1 SYKTS
6 RDKNLKYNIQG
17 ENYMRKN
24 LIPAMTSTN
33 QPSGET
39 FGSSK
44 WATTSEYFYAFN
56 NNTTQNFTSNSPLP
70 QYIGY
75 RSIRACKVVS
85 YSVTSRNLNNDDLPV
100 APTEWELQGSDD
112 NSIWGTIDKRIG
124 VLWTAKLEEKNFEI
138 KNPQSFTYYRLYVTK
153 NNGFATS
160 IFGVNQMKLFYEG
173 ERLIINNPINMKYYS
188 LLDNTLIHLPNN
200 SPKNMIL
207 HGIEQGKEIQ
217 LDAPFSKLN
226 YVNEL
231 PFDNVNS
238 KVFTQEIEKINTL
251 NIREIKEDNFEHIY
265 TWYYTNMTSNTTPPP
280 LIASSSSSQSANY
293 APFKAFNGTSI
304 NKDDCFM
311 TSTNNV
317 SEYIQIHYGTK
328 KLINCVAITSRNS
341 DEPTSAIKDVN
352 ILGSTDG
359 INFTNIGEI
368 RNQTDWTQNS
378 KRIFNLI
385 EGHYMTIKLE
395 ILSNNEEIR
404 TTIGNILYGY
414 KREVN

>member
-1 SYKTS
+1 MKKITWYHTKMTSNTAPSPFKTS
-6 RDKNLKYNIQG
+6 ASSEYSDGNYPAWKAFNGVSDATGAVNAWASATGDINGAYLQIDFGEIKKVNVIKFRGRGSSGSEGQTPTSFSIYWTSDMINWTKIKDVSKSSWNLNEELDVFFDAVNIRG
-17 ENYMRKN
+17 FKFIHYSSNSTLVAWN
-24 LIPAMTSTN
+24 LI
-33 QPSGET
+33 T
-39 FGSSK
+39 FGL
-44 WATTSEYFYAFN
+44 EHE
-56 NNTTQNFTSNSPLP
+56 SNKG
-70 QYIGY
+70 I
-75 RSIRACKVVS
+75 
-85 YSVTSRNLNNDDLPV
+85 
-100 APTEWELQGSDD
+100 
-112 NSIWGTIDKRIG
+112 
-124 VLWTAKLEEKNFEI
+124 I
-138 KNPQSFTYYRLYVTK
+138 KNTK
-153 NNGFATS
+153 TNS
-160 IFGVNQMKLFYEG
+160 
-173 ERLIINNPINMKYYS
+173 YYS
-188 LLDNTLIHLPNN
+188 LSDNTLIHLPN
-200 SPKNMIL
+200 SLTKNMIL
-207 HGIEQGKEIQ
+207 HGIEQGKEAQ
-217 LDAPFSKLN
+217 LDVPFSKHN
-226 YVNEL
+226 YINES
-231 PFDNVNS
+231 PVANVKG
-238 KVFTQEIEKINTL
+238 KVFTQDVGKMNTL
-251 NIREIKEDNFEHIY
+251 NIGEIKENNFEHIY

-311 TSTNNV
+311 TSTNTIG
-317 SEYIQIHYGTK
+317 EYIQIHYGTE